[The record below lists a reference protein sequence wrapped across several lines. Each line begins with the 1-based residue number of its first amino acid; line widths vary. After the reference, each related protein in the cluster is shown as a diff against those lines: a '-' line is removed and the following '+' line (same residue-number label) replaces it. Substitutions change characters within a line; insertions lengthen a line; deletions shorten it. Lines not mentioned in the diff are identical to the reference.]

1 MTTIHHPVPR
11 QPAIAWDVARLYP
24 PQGQWDESD
33 YLALTE
39 NMNRLVELSDG
50 YLEVLPMPKTSH
62 QRIVQYLSTLL
73 AAFVTARSLGTVLFA
88 PLRIKLGK
96 GRFREPDVVFMAAA
110 HAARIGEDYWDGAD
124 LVIEVLST
132 HAKDRKRDLVTKRRE
147 YAQAGIAEYWIV
159 DPQEKRITVLK
170 RRGKTYVVHCE
181 AQSEGTITS
190 SLLKGLEV
198 SAGKVF
204 ASAHSRP
211 NP

>member
-1 MTTIHHPVPR
+1 MTVIQHPSARRPKL
-11 QPAIAWDVARLYP
+11 AWDVARLYP
-24 PQGQWDESD
+24 LQDEWDESD

-39 NMNRLVELSDG
+39 NLNRLVELCDG

-96 GRFREPDVVFMAAA
+96 GRFREPDVVFMSAA

-132 HAKDRKRDLVTKRRE
+132 QAKDRNRDLVTKRKE

-170 RRGKTYVVHCE
+170 RRGKTYIVHCE
-181 AQSEGTITS
+181 ARNEDAVNS
-190 SLLKGLEV
+190 SLLKGFEV
-198 SAGKVF
+198 SAKDVF
-204 ASAHSRP
+204 ASTSTH
-211 NP
+211 